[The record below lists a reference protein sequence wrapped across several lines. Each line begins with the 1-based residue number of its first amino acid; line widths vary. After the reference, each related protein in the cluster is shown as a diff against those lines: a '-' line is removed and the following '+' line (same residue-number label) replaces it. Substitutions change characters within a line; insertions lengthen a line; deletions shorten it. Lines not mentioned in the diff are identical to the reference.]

1 METERTVIAVT
12 DEYVVMFS
20 PPIDVVAHTIPDNA
34 LSCQVAESFFYEF
47 LKNLEALIAQVS
59 SFCYS
64 LPIRR
69 PYRTVQRN
77 TIMRTGTATATIRLM
92 SMYSSLMMP
101 WRA

>member
-34 LSCQVAESFFYEF
+34 LSCQVAESFFY
-47 LKNLEALIAQVS
+47 EALIAQVS